1 LGKDTAEETA
11 RRIASSQVNN
21 DKMCQPT
28 VLWHSCNHLTY
39 TIVDCPAKAAL
50 PPDHF
55 SHEPTVN
62 VTDMPCFLC
71 IQPESDALNDLKRN
85 QLTAKQLEGILDAD
99 MMAPGFRELVARFF
113 ARGGHTRFGQPDPT
127 DAGAAGPSADDR
139 AFDEMDKRICTLQ
152 ALYGTALMP
161 LPPKIADKMP
171 GYAFDF
177 ALEELATTPPDPTV
191 INLNGLPNVGI
202 GFWGDDHLSDRG
214 WFGMPSDSP
223 APGNLPAPT
232 SAASAEDQCSL
243 PVLASPYPI
252 FAPADPHCPLPVPML
267 GGNGAPGAFDWEQY
281 SAMPLPPVSMA
292 APDGLPAPAV
302 LAPSPLPA
310 QDLCHNHGSP
320 RQSMGPPAPTAQ
332 AQPATPSPAG
342 KKRPSSANG
351 TPPPIE
357 PGTKVTFDTKRFKTP
372 TKPKSG
378 SRPRSSIRVITD
390 PSLENSPPAPLPAS
404 TPTTASVSAPTP
416 ASTPTFASGN
426 LKDDEIQDMMLQ
438 CHKVRQAAE
447 RRREEEMKEKGGQ
460 NGVLGVQG
468 QDVRVHK

>member
-1 LGKDTAEETA
+1 
-11 RRIASSQVNN
+11 
-21 DKMCQPT
+21 MCQPI
-28 VLWHSCNHLTY
+28 VLWHNCNHLTY
-39 TIVDCPAKAAL
+39 TIVDCPAKAAI

-71 IQPESDALNDLKRN
+71 IQPESEPLNDMKRN

-99 MMAPGFRELVARFF
+99 MTAPGFRELVARFY

-127 DAGAAGPSADDR
+127 DAGGAGPSAEDR
-139 AFDEMDKRICTLQ
+139 AFDEMDKRIRTLH

-161 LPPKIADKMP
+161 LPPRIADMMP

-177 ALEELATTPPDPTV
+177 ALEELATTPSDPTV

-214 WFGMPSDSP
+214 WFGMSSNSP
-223 APGNLPAPT
+223 PPGNLPAPP
-232 SAASAEDQCSL
+232 SVAFAEDQHSL

-252 FAPADPHCPLPVPML
+252 SAPGDPQCSLPEPML
-267 GGNGAPGAFDWEQY
+267 GGNGAPDTAVDWEQY
-281 SAMPLPPVSMA
+281 SSMQMAPASMA
-292 APDGLPAPAV
+292 AQDGYPVPAV

-310 QDLCHNHGSP
+310 QGLCNNHGSP
-320 RQSMGPPAPTAQ
+320 PQLMGPPATQSQ
-332 AQPATPSPAG
+332 AQPATPTAAG
-342 KKRPSSANG
+342 KKRSSSANS
-351 TPPPIE
+351 TPHQVE

-372 TKPKSG
+372 TKPKSAAK
-378 SRPRSSIRVITD
+378 PKKSIRVITD
-390 PSLENSPPAPLPAS
+390 PSLENSPPAPPPAS
-404 TPTTASVSAPTP
+404 TSTTASASAPTP
-416 ASTPTFASGN
+416 ASTPTSAPGHQLQN
-426 LKDDEIQDMMLQ
+426 DEIQDMMLQ

-447 RRREEEMKEKGGQ
+447 RRREEEMKERSGQ

-468 QDVRVHK
+468 QDLRVQK